1 MRILIAVD
9 GSASSD
15 AVIQDAAA
23 RPWPK
28 GTEMRLVTA
37 VDPYFFTRAPLL
49 LEEVKER
56 TSEGLEESAQPLR
69 DAGWAVSTT
78 ALLSNPRHGL
88 QKIADEWK
96 ADLIMLGSHG
106 RGAFSRLLLG
116 STAQAVLR
124 HATCS
129 VEIVRANE
137 KGHAERAGMRVLIPT
152 DGSEYAQMA
161 LQAVAERPWP
171 GGSEF
176 LIIACPGYPVIV
188 GEYPYYA
195 PEQLT
200 ELAKGS
206 EMHAGESASAGA
218 DLLSKAGLRVS
229 QQVTEAKDTPSRAIL
244 AAADSWEA
252 DLIVMGSHGRRGF
265 DRIVLGS
272 VSESVAMHARCS
284 VEVVR
289 KA

>member
-9 GSASSD
+9 GSSASD
-15 AVIQDAAA
+15 AVIQEAAA

-28 GTEMRLVTA
+28 GTEMCVVTA

-49 LEEVKER
+49 LEEVQQK
-56 TSEGLEESAQPLR
+56 TSETLEESAQPLR
-69 DAGWAVSTT
+69 DAGWAVSTN
-78 ALLSNPRHGL
+78 ALISNPRHGL
-88 QKIADEWK
+88 PKIASEWK
-96 ADLIMLGSHG
+96 ADLILLGSHG
-106 RGAFSRLLLG
+106 RGAFSRLMMG
-116 STAQAVLR
+116 STAQAVMR

-129 VEIVRANE
+129 VEIVRARE
-137 KGHAERAGMRVLIPT
+137 KRHAERAGMRVLIPT

-161 LQAVAERPWP
+161 LRSVMERPWP
-171 GGSEF
+171 AGSEF
-176 LIIACPGYPVIV
+176 LIVASPEFPVVI

-195 PEQLT
+195 PEQVT
-200 ELAKGS
+200 EMAKGS
-206 EMHAGESASAGA
+206 ETHAAESAASGA
-218 DLLSKAGLRVS
+218 DLLTNAGLRVS
-229 QQVTEAKDTPSRAIL
+229 RQVTEPKDAPSRAIL

-284 VEVVR
+284 VEVIR

>member
-1 MRILIAVD
+1 
-9 GSASSD
+9 
-15 AVIQDAAA
+15 
-23 RPWPK
+23 
-28 GTEMRLVTA
+28 
-37 VDPYFFTRAPLL
+37 
-49 LEEVKER
+49 
-56 TSEGLEESAQPLR
+56 
-69 DAGWAVSTT
+69 
-78 ALLSNPRHGL
+78 
-88 QKIADEWK
+88 
-96 ADLIMLGSHG
+96 
-106 RGAFSRLLLG
+106 
-116 STAQAVLR
+116 
-124 HATCS
+124 
-129 VEIVRANE
+129 
-137 KGHAERAGMRVLIPT
+137 
-152 DGSEYAQMA
+152 MA
-161 LQAVAERPWP
+161 LHAVAGRPWP

-176 LIIACPGYPVIV
+176 LIIACPEFPVIV

-200 ELAKGS
+200 ELSKGS
-206 EMHAGESASAGA
+206 ELHAVESATGGA

-229 QQVTEAKDTPSRAIL
+229 RQVTEAKDTPSRAIL